1 MLGLINTLTP
11 SHIIESEAESGGGR
25 ADIVLIPH
33 NGKGDQ
39 AIIIEYKISKKKE
52 DLALMAKTGL
62 EQIIDKRYDLKIKQ
76 HPHVKKILK
85 IGMAFFGKNVEMVY
99 VQDKNIKQLG
109 LL

>member
-39 AIIIEYKISKKKE
+39 AIIIEYKVSKKKE
-52 DLALMAKTGL
+52 DLALMARTGL

-85 IGMAFFGKNVEMVY
+85 IAMAFCGKEMDLQYQV
-99 VQDKNIKQLG
+99 DAI
-109 LL
+109 